1 MIIPFKE
8 IPETRKGYP
17 CTAFRWTFQVQK
29 DFIGFIHQAQS
40 DGEWDDSHTLVNGLW
55 YHGKWDWGFHHF
67 WYDGPHCGFSLGPLR
82 IQWYNEGCKE
92 CNIGWKEN

>member
-8 IPETRKGYP
+8 EPETRQGFP

-40 DGEWDDSHTLVNGLW
+40 DGEWHDSHTLVNGLW

-67 WYDGPHCGFSLGPLR
+67 WYDGPHCQFCLGPFR
-82 IQWYNEGCKE
+82 FQWHNESCKE
-92 CNIGWKEN
+92 CNSGW

>member
-8 IPETRKGYP
+8 IPETRKGFP

-40 DGEWDDSHTLVNGLW
+40 DGEWDDSHILVNGLW

-82 IQWYNEGCKE
+82 FQWYNESCKQ
-92 CNIGWKEN
+92 CNAGWENK

>member
-8 IPETRKGYP
+8 TPETRKGFP

-55 YHGKWDWGFHHF
+55 YHGEWDWGFHHF
-67 WYDGPHCGFSLGPLR
+67 WYDGPHCGFSFGPLR
-82 IQWYNEGCKE
+82 IQWYNESCKQ
-92 CNIGWKEN
+92 CNAGWETK